1 MSNPKTLKNF
11 KKKTPVLSA
20 ITLATMLS
28 ITCLTAV
35 PAQALTSTSFSTV
48 KTENV
53 STYVKKLITLT
64 PTVVPPS
71 GKGTKTV
78 ALTGV
83 PKNATSVKINVRAK
97 GAWRDTKLTAVFGSS
112 KTVQTVFTARTNEK
126 KNETLT
132 FTLPAGGTDKIVL
145 TSSQASLAV
154 EMEVVGYTILAPKP
168 APAPV
173 VKPAPVATTAPVAK
187 PAPVATTAPVA
198 KPAPVATT
206 APVVKPTPVAT
217 TAPTPVS
224 TTPDQTNTGV
234 PAGTKLTVHNGDLKI
249 TTPGTV
255 IDGLDI
261 HGFVVI
267 AAPNVT
273 IKNSVVR
280 GYDHALTGIKPLI
293 NNLGGHANLV
303 VKDTELSPTVET
315 PYVQGIYGYN
325 FEATRVNIHNVI
337 DGIHITGSNVK
348 VQQSWVHDHLHYLQD
363 PNHKGSPSHDDS
375 IQIQKG
381 DNIVITG
388 NKLTGPHSANMQITQ
403 DTGVVSNVTFTKNIV
418 AGGACSVNVAEKGK
432 GSIIGLT
439 IADNKFARDT
449 RLTNCAVISPITT
462 KIQLDRNYYTPDDTL
477 VTVRKG

>member
-1 MSNPKTLKNF
+1 MPKPEAVKSLKS
-11 KKKTPVLSA
+11 KTPILSV
-20 ITLATMLS
+20 ITLATLLS
-28 ITCLTAV
+28 MTCLTAI

-53 STYVKKLITLT
+53 PTYIKNIISLT

-83 PKNATSVKINVRAK
+83 PKDAISVKINVRAK
-97 GAWRDTKLTAVFGSS
+97 GAWRDTKITAVFGSS
-112 KTVQTVFTARTNEK
+112 KTVQTIFTAHTNEK
-126 KNETLT
+126 RNETLT
-132 FTLPAGGTDKIVL
+132 FTLPAGGADKVVL
-145 TSSQASLAV
+145 TSNQASVAL
-154 EMEVVGYTILAPKP
+154 EMDVVGYTILAPKP
-168 APAPV
+168 V
-173 VKPAPVATTAPVAK
+173 PAPVAAQPAPAVPAPK
-187 PAPVATTAPVA
+187 PAP
-198 KPAPVATT
+198 KPVATP
-206 APVVKPTPVAT
+206 APAPETPKPTPTPA
-217 TAPTPVS
+217 PVS

-255 IDGLDI
+255 IDSLDVHGL
-261 HGFVVI
+261 VVI

-273 IKNSVVR
+273 IKNSVIR

-303 VKDTELSPTVET
+303 VKDTELNPTVQT
-315 PYVQGIYGYN
+315 PYIQGIYGYN
-325 FEATRVNIHNVI
+325 FEATRVNIHHVI
-337 DGIHITGSNVK
+337 DGVHITGDNVK
-348 VQQSWVHDHLHYLQD
+348 VQSSWVHDHLHYLSD

-381 DNIVITG
+381 NNIVITG

-403 DTGVVSNVTFTKNIV
+403 DTGVVSNVTFTKNTV
-418 AGGACSVNVAEKGK
+418 AGGACSVNVAEKSK
-432 GSIIGLT
+432 GAINGLT

-449 RLTNCAVISPITT
+449 RLANCAVISPITT
-462 KIQLDRNYYTPDDTL
+462 KIQLDRNYYAPDNTL
-477 VTVRKG
+477 VSVRKG